1 MQDPRIRYLSAA
13 ILSLAAFS
21 GIAGALLVFLW
32 WLPFTPKAGL
42 LKKIHLVIPLFAMII
57 LLAIVAY
64 FTGGVGTGYILQMSV
79 IILIGMWLY
88 LDHKPGDFAD
98 VCVYCLGEG
107 IGFDLGLMGEMALQ
121 TISSTGQDLAQVRRA
136 LRIKGLPISF
146 RNIIPVGRILIL
158 GQISRAENQAVLLA
172 CRGYSGGGTRCPEFR
187 HTTGDIAAGALA
199 VLVGFFAVLCR
210 EFFIL
215 PH

>member
-1 MQDPRIRYLSAA
+1 MQDPRIRYLAAA
-13 ILSLAAFS
+13 ILSIAAFS

-32 WLPFTPKAGL
+32 WLLFTPKAGL
-42 LKKIHLVIPLFAMII
+42 LKKMHLVIPLFVMIGI
-57 LLAIVAY
+57 LGIISCLS
-64 FTGGVGTGYILQMSV
+64 GGVGPGYILQMSV

-121 TISSTGQDLAQVRRA
+121 TISSTEQDLVQVRRA
-136 LRIKGLPISF
+136 LRIKGLTMNF
-146 RNIIPVGRILIL
+146 RNIIPTGRILIV

-172 CRGYSGGGTRCPEFR
+172 CRGYSGGGTRRPEFR
-187 HTTGDIAAGALA
+187 HTNREITAGALA
-199 VLVGFFAVLCR
+199 VIVGFLAVLCR